1 MRERELAHWV
11 VAKGQEK
18 GAKLIEAFLLKHKS
32 FSVQVHHGKI
42 ESIKQAQE
50 AGLGIR
56 VIIEGRM
63 GYAYTSQLDTA
74 PVEEALSQAIANA
87 NKTAADECNIL
98 PEPADQLPKIDIY
111 DPLIEK
117 TPVEEKIELAKAIE
131 EAAFNYDRRVARS
144 EQAAYED
151 TVYQVAIVNSRGID
165 VSYQGSFCGGSVSV
179 VAEENGDTQT
189 GYGMDFVLNFAALKP
204 EAIGREA
211 GEEAVAMLGAR
222 KVSTQ
227 RVPIVMSPRVAAQ
240 FLGVLVPALSGE
252 AVQKGRSLL
261 AGKLGEAVAAKD
273 ITLIDD
279 GTLPQGINSSP
290 VDGEGVPSGKTVLIE
305 DGVLKSYLHNTYS
318 AAKDGTR
325 STGNASRPSYRG
337 TPEIGPSNIFLEAG
351 RASRE
356 ELLQDIS
363 QGFYITEV
371 LGMHTANPISGDFSV
386 GAAGLWIEKGE
397 LAYPVRGV
405 AVAAN
410 ILELFQG
417 VEAVGNDLRFYLG
430 YGTPTLRFRPLPVS
444 GE

>member
-1 MRERELAHWV
+1 M
-11 VAKGQEK
+11 
-18 GAKLIEAFLLKHKS
+18 
-32 FSVQVHHGKI
+32 
-42 ESIKQAQE
+42 
-50 AGLGIR
+50 
-56 VIIEGRM
+56 
-63 GYAYTSQLDTA
+63 
-74 PVEEALSQAIANA
+74 
-87 NKTAADECNIL
+87 
-98 PEPADQLPKIDIY
+98 
-111 DPLIEK
+111 
-117 TPVEEKIELAKAIE
+117 
-131 EAAFNYDRRVARS
+131 
-144 EQAAYED
+144 
-151 TVYQVAIVNSRGID
+151 
-165 VSYQGSFCGGSVSV
+165 
-179 VAEENGDTQT
+179 
-189 GYGMDFVLNFAALKP
+189 
-204 EAIGREA
+204 
-211 GEEAVAMLGAR
+211 
-222 KVSTQ
+222 
-227 RVPIVMSPRVAAQ
+227 
-240 FLGVLVPALSGE
+240 
-252 AVQKGRSLL
+252 
-261 AGKLGEAVAAKD
+261 
-273 ITLIDD
+273 
-279 GTLPQGINSSP
+279 
-290 VDGEGVPSGKTVLIE
+290 PSGKTVLIE

>member
-1 MRERELAHWV
+1 MKERELAHWV
-11 VAKGQEK
+11 ITKGQEQ
-18 GAKLIEAFLLKHKS
+18 GADLIEAFLLKHKS
-32 FSVQVHHGKI
+32 FSVQVRHGKV

-50 AGLGIR
+50 VGLGIR

-74 PVEEALSQAIANA
+74 PVAETLAQAIANA
-87 NKTAADECNIL
+87 GRTAADECNLL
-98 PEPADQLPKIDIY
+98 PEPAEKLPKVAIY
-111 DPLIEK
+111 DPLLEK
-117 TPVEEKIELAKAIE
+117 TPVDKKIELALAIE
-131 EAAFNYDRRVARS
+131 DAAFSYDRRVVRS

-151 TVYQVAIVNSRGID
+151 TLYQVTIVNSRGVD
-165 VSYQGSFCGGSVSV
+165 VSYRGSFCGGYVSV

-189 GYGMDFVLNFAALKP
+189 GSGMDYVLNFADLDP
-204 EAIGREA
+204 RAIGREA
-211 GEEAVAMLGAR
+211 GEEAVSMLGAR
-222 KVSTQ
+222 KVPTQ
-227 RVPIVMSPRVAAQ
+227 RVPIVMPPRVATQ

-261 AGKLGEAVAAKD
+261 AGKLGKVVAAGD
-273 ITLIDD
+273 VTLIDD
-279 GTLPQGINSSP
+279 GALPGGINSSP

-305 DGVLKSYLHNTYS
+305 AGVLRSYLHNTYS
-318 AAKDGTR
+318 AAKDGTK
-325 STGNASRPSYRG
+325 STGNASRPSYKG
-337 TPEIGPSNIFLEAG
+337 TPEVGPSNIFLQPG
-351 RASRE
+351 RASKE
-356 ELLQDIS
+356 ELLRDIS

-405 AVAAN
+405 AVASN

-417 VEAVGNDLRFYLG
+417 VEAIGNDLRFYLG
-430 YGTPTLRFRPLPVS
+430 YGSPTLRFKPIAVS